1 MDPERGEGR
10 GMGGGADVG
19 EEEEEGYIITESIKR
34 VFFIKP
40 KRKLP
45 FRSPPPAIHFGNKMR
60 TTQKDDVI
68 QWRIL

>member
-1 MDPERGEGR
+1 ME
-10 GMGGGADVG
+10 GGADVG

-45 FRSPPPAIHFGNKMR
+45 FRSPPPTSDPFREQNENDAEG
-60 TTQKDDVI
+60 
-68 QWRIL
+68 